1 MADNTYT
8 LEKYRNIG
16 IMAHIDAGK
25 TTTTERILYYT
36 GKSHKIGEVHDG
48 AATMDWMEQEQE
60 RGITITSA
68 ATTCFWREHRINIID
83 TPGHVD
89 FTIEVERSLKVL
101 DGAVAVFDGVAGVE
115 PQSETVWRQADK
127 YKVPRICFV
136 NKLDRTGAD
145 FFRCVKMIKER
156 LGCVPLVL
164 QLPIGIESD
173 LQGIVDLVKMK
184 GITWRNED
192 LGAKFDIGEIPADLK
207 DQAAKYRQEL
217 VELAVEQD
225 EKLME
230 AYLEGKEPSEA
241 DLMRCIRKGTL
252 NFSFVPI
259 ITGSAFKNKG
269 VQPLLD
275 AVVDYLPSPKDIGK
289 IEGTKLG
296 TEEKIDMIFGNDEP
310 FTALAFK
317 VANDPFVG
325 SLTFIRIYS
334 GKLTAGSSI
343 YNSSKEKV
351 ERIGRML
358 LMHANSREDIKEAS
372 AGDIVALAGLK
383 YTITGHTLCDEA
395 KPILLE
401 PMEFPDPVI
410 EIAVEPKTKADQ
422 EKMGEALGR
431 LAKEDPSFRV
441 TSDEES
447 GQTIIKGMGELH
459 LDIIVDRM
467 KREFKVEANIGAPQV
482 AYRETILNTS
492 EVTYIHK
499 KQSGGAGQFAKVTL
513 SVEPLEP
520 GKGREIENKVK
531 GGAIPKEFIPGVE
544 KGVEGVAD
552 SGILAGFPIIDYK
565 VTILDGL
572 HHDVDSSVLAFEIAS
587 RMCFKEACQKA
598 TLKLLEPIM
607 KVEVVTPEDFMG
619 DVIGDLN
626 SRRGQVGSTEPRGNA
641 TAISATVPLA
651 NMFGYINN
659 LRSATQ
665 GRAQYTMQFSHYDK
679 VPQNVQDEVTKKLA

>member
-1 MADNTYT
+1 MARTHDID
-8 LEKYRNIG
+8 KYRNIG

-68 ATTCFWREHRINIID
+68 ATTCFWRDHRVNIID

-145 FFRCVKMIKER
+145 FFRCVDMIKER
-156 LGCVPLVL
+156 LGAKPLVL
-164 QLPIGIESD
+164 QVPVGIES
-173 LQGIVDLVKMK
+173 LLKGVVDLVKMK
-184 GITWRNED
+184 SVIWKDET
-192 LGAKFDIGEIPADLK
+192 LGAEFEYQDIPLDLK
-207 DQAAKYRQEL
+207 EICDKYRKEL
-217 VELAVEQD
+217 VETAVEQD

-230 AYLEGKEPSEA
+230 SYLNGDEIKYE
-241 DLMRCIRKGTL
+241 DLIKCIRKGCL
-252 NFSFVPI
+252 NFDFVPI
-259 ITGSAFKNKG
+259 FTGSAFKNKG

-275 AVVDYLPSPKDIGK
+275 AVIDYLPSPKDLGSIKGTIPNTEDV
-289 IEGTKLG
+289 IEMKF
-296 TEEKIDMIFGNDEP
+296 EDNAP
-310 FTALAFK
+310 FSALAFK
-317 VANDPFVG
+317 VANDSFVG

-334 GKLTAGSSI
+334 GTVKSGTGI
-343 YNSSKEKV
+343 YNTSKDRE
-351 ERIGRML
+351 ERVGRML
-358 LMHANSREDIKEAS
+358 LMHANSREDIKEAN

-383 YTITGHTLCDEA
+383 NTITGHTLAE
-395 KPILLE
+395 KNNPILLE

-410 EIAVEPKTKADQ
+410 EIAVEPKTKGDQ

-441 TSDEES
+441 TTDEES

-467 KREFKVEANIGAPQV
+467 KREFKVEANVGAPQV
-482 AYRETILNTS
+482 AYRETILGSAEADYT
-492 EVTYIHK
+492 HK
-499 KQSGGAGQFAKVTL
+499 KQSGGAGQFARVKL
-513 SVEPLEP
+513 QLEALEP
-520 GKGREIENKVK
+520 GKGREVENKIK

-544 KGVEGVAD
+544 KGIESVSD
-552 SGILAGFPIIDYK
+552 NGILAGFPIIDYK
-565 VTILDGL
+565 VTIVDGL
-572 HHDVDSSVLAFEIAS
+572 HHDVDSSVLAFELAS
-587 RMCFKEACQKA
+587 RQCFKDACQKA

-607 KVEVVTPEDFMG
+607 RVEVVTPEDYMG

-626 SRRGQVGSTEPRGNA
+626 SRRGHVGATETRGNA
-641 TAISATVPLA
+641 TVITAMVPLA
-651 NMFGYINN
+651 NMFGYVNN
-659 LRSATQ
+659 LRSISQ
-665 GRAQYTMQFSHYDK
+665 GRAQYSMFFDHYEK
-679 VPQNVQDEVTKKLA
+679 VPQNVQEEVTKKMA